1 MKKNIIIKNM
11 TCGSC
16 VALNNSTIESMK
28 GVKSVQINLSNGQ
41 TIIDFDENIVSLDK
55 IIWEIEN
62 NWFSVEQNIDSHK
75 KVDNARKYK
84 IKSIFSAILSL
95 PVFAMMFVDTTLGI
109 EFLEVD
115 ISMYI
120 FAVLTFIVVFIFG
133 FNFHKNFFK
142 SLKTLHFNMDS
153 LVSLWTMSAFFYSIF
168 VMFLWMHVYF
178 EAAVSIIT
186 LINLWKYLEEK
197 SKQKAWDAIEKLLEL
212 WVKKAHVIVNNWVVE
227 KDIDDV
233 ELWDIVKVYPG
244 EKIPL
249 DGEIIQW
256 NSSVDESMITGE
268 SIPVGK
274 NIWDNVL
281 SSTINC
287 DNYLEIKITK
297 TNKNS
302 TLQQIIQM
310 VNQAQSSRADVQ
322 KTVDKISQ
330 IFVPVIIIFAII
342 TFIAWYF
349 ISGDIQKSLISSV
362 ATLVIACPCAL
373 GLATPAAIMVS
384 SWVGAKNWILIKNA
398 QSLEKTQNIDIIIFD
413 KTGTLTYGKP
423 EVLDV
428 HILKN
433 NQDINIAKN
442 LANNSHHPLSKA
454 IKNYNWNLENIELKN
469 IVETKGKWISAEYN
483 NQKYF
488 LWNQKIF
495 TNNQVTK
502 DILDTLERISSKWST
517 WVLFW
522 DESKILWIFELL
534 DTPKQNTKKTL
545 QEIHDL
551 WINTLMLTGDNKFTA
566 KSIARDIWIGDFI
579 AEVLPEDKL
588 QVIQDYQKQ
597 GKKVAFVWD
606 GINDAP
612 ALTQA
617 DLSIAMWTG
626 SDVAINS
633 ADIVL
638 LAGDISKVLFTIHL
652 CKKTLRNIKQNLFWA
667 FLYNSIWIPLAA
679 LGLLNPI
686 IASVAMSLSSVS
698 VLINA
703 LSLKR
708 IKK

>member
-1 MKKNIIIKNM
+1 M

-16 VALNNSTIESMK
+16 VALNTTTIENIEW
-28 GVKSVQINLSNGQ
+28 VKSAQINLSNAQ
-41 TIIDFDENIVSLDK
+41 AIIDFDENMVSLEK

-62 NWFSVEQNIDSHK
+62 NWFPVETQIHSSK
-75 KVDNARKYK
+75 KIDNARKYK
-84 IKSIFSAILSL
+84 IKFIISALLSI
-95 PVFAMMFVDTTLGI
+95 PVFAMMFMDTSLGI
-109 EFLEVD
+109 DFLGVD
-115 ISMYI
+115 ISLFI
-120 FAVLTFIVVFIFG
+120 FAVLTFIVVFILG
-133 FNFHKNFFK
+133 FNFHKNFFT
-142 SLKTLHFNMDS
+142 SLKSLHFNMDS
-153 LVSLWTMSAFFYSIF
+153 LVSLGTMSAFFYSLC

-178 EAAVSIIT
+178 EAAVAIIT

-212 WVKKAHVIVNNWVVE
+212 WVKKAHVIQNNTVIE
-227 KDIDDV
+227 KDIEDIQIG
-233 ELWDIVKVYPG
+233 DIVKVYPG

-256 NSSVDESMITGE
+256 NSSVDESMITWE
-268 SIPVGK
+268 SLPVDK

-297 TNKNS
+297 SNQDS

-322 KTVDKISQ
+322 KMVDKISQ
-330 IFVPVIIIFAII
+330 IFVPVIIIFAIC
-342 TFIAWYF
+342 TFIVWYLV
-349 ISGDIQKSLISSV
+349 SWDIQKSLISSV

-373 GLATPAAIMVS
+373 GLATPAAIMVA
-384 SWVGAKNWILIKNA
+384 SWVWAKNGILIKNA
-398 QSLEKTQNIDIIIFD
+398 QSLEKTQNIDVIIFD
-413 KTGTLTYGKP
+413 KTGTLTNGKP
-423 EVLDV
+423 EVLKV
-428 HILKN
+428 HKIHN
-433 NQDINIAKN
+433 DFDINTAKN
-442 LANNSHHPLSKA
+442 LANNSHHPLSKS
-454 IKNYNWNLENIELKN
+454 IKKYDWELQEISLENIC
-469 IVETKGKWISAEYN
+469 ETKWKWVSAVFN
-483 NQKYF
+483 STKYF
-488 LWNQKIF
+488 LGNKKLF
-495 TNNQVTK
+495 SNNQVNK
-502 DILDTLERISSKWST
+502 NIQDTLDDISSQWST

-522 DESKILWIFELL
+522 DENNILWIFELL
-534 DTPKQNTKKTL
+534 DTPKNNTIEVL
-545 QEIHDL
+545 QQIHWL
-551 WINTLMLTGDNKFTA
+551 GLQTLMLTGDNKLTA
-566 KSIARDIWIGDFI
+566 ESISQQIWIWDFI

-588 QVIQDYQKQ
+588 NVIKKFQNEW
-597 GKKVAFVWD
+597 KKVAFVWD

-617 DLSIAMWTG
+617 DLSIAMWNG

-638 LAGDISKVLFTIHL
+638 LWWDISKILFTIKL

-698 VLINA
+698 VLLNA